1 MCVRLKNKRRKIIKT
16 VHYDLQCASFV
27 DIDNLSME
35 RYEETVINSLCVH
48 IILVACYFPFTPI
61 TTLMLISGLTL
72 SLYKVQVLTVAF
84 INFNSFLN
92 PILYC
97 WKIKDIQNVAKE
109 TITQFCAL
117 LYA

>member
-1 MCVRLKNKRRKIIKT
+1 
-16 VHYDLQCASFV
+16 
-27 DIDNLSME
+27 ME
-35 RYEETVINSLCVH
+35 RNEETVINSLWVY
-48 IILVACYFPFTPI
+48 IISVACYFPFTLI
-61 TTLMLISGLTL
+61 TAIMLSSGLTL

-84 INFNSFLN
+84 NNFNSFLN